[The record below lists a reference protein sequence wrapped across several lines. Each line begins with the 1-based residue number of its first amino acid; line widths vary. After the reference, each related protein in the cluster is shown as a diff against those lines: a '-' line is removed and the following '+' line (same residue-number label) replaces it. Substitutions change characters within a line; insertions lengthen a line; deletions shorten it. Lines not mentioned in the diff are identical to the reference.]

1 MIIRV
6 AILSDNK
13 RIVNEISKSLIAFSV
28 KNDFDKKAIELDIA
42 IYKNQIDEFVNNY
55 KNIDIAFITYESLEI
70 DTALADKLF
79 VLNPMCFPVLVGSP
93 KQKIC
98 SFLALRP
105 AGQVSEEIESPIIAK
120 LCLSFVKVIAS
131 SNHVLQIH
139 TRKGDYSISVQSIVF
154 CQSDQKYVTI
164 VTDSGKNYRR
174 IGTLNQ
180 LQINLSDGFI
190 RVHQSFLVNLKKI
203 KSVDKVTWEIE
214 TNEGYHIPVSRPY
227 RQKVQDYFKNSF

>member
-13 RIVNEISKSLIAFSV
+13 RTVNEISKSLIAFSV

-42 IYKNQIDEFVNNY
+42 LYKNQTDEFINNY
-55 KNIDIAFITYESLEI
+55 KNIDIAFITYESLESNP
-70 DTALADKLF
+70 ALADKLF

-93 KQKIC
+93 EQKIC

-105 AGQVSEEIESPIIAK
+105 AGQVSDEIESQKITK
-120 LCLSFVKVIAS
+120 LCLSFVKVIAT
-131 SNHVLQIH
+131 SNHVLHIH
-139 TRKGDYSISVQSIVF
+139 TRKGDYSISVESIVF

-180 LQINLSDGFI
+180 LQETLSDEFL
-190 RVHQSFLVNLKKI
+190 RVHQSFLVNTKKI

-227 RQKVQDYFKNSF
+227 RQEVQSYFNSSV